1 MKKLLFGIAAL
12 PFLATAATADPVQL
26 SSKQMDQVTAGWS
39 VVEFDW
45 FNSGMSGVAVYPR
58 DPAFDNIQ
66 NAVCGAVQCVVNIH
80 TPTISLFSWKPAA
93 QGETWP
99 VPPPVIPLP
108 NGNGG

>member
-58 DPAFDNIQ
+58 DPAFDAVQ
-66 NAVCGAVQCVVNIH
+66 NAVCSTNQCVVNIH
-80 TPTISLFSWKPAA
+80 TPTISLFSWKPSE
-93 QGETWP
+93 QGQTWP
-99 VPPPVIPLP
+99 IAPPVRPLP
-108 NGNGG
+108 AGG